1 MYIVQSILNEV
12 LFFLQSVATSN
23 LLGQRQ
29 RLPELQSR
37 VQDRLVHVQW
47 RDTCPSFS
55 LLSKILCSIPGN
67 FAGGKNAKLCPRSY
81 VASSQLLFRPR
92 FLDVWLLRYPLQP
105 SALHFNQSPSKF
117 VHIRKY
123 NDKWI
128 DRYARALSYLI
139 CVRPKSALEP

>member
-1 MYIVQSILNEV
+1 MYIVQCILKEN
-12 LFFLQSVATSN
+12 LFFLQSVATCD
-23 LLGQRQ
+23 LLGQSQ

-67 FAGGKNAKLCPRSY
+67 FAAGRNAKLCPRSY
-81 VASSQLLFRPR
+81 VASRQLLFRPQI
-92 FLDVWLLRYPLQP
+92 LDIWLLRCPVQP
-105 SALHFNQSPSKF
+105 STLHFNQSPSKF

-123 NDKWI
+123 ND
-128 DRYARALSYLI
+128 
-139 CVRPKSALEP
+139 E